1 MATTKKT
8 PAATYRSGT
17 VKAAI
22 WENTGK
28 DGPFYAVTF
37 TNSFKTGE
45 GKWKNTTSYSYSDL
59 ENLATVTFKAK
70 FWIMKNKS

>member
-1 MATTKKT
+1 MATTQKR

-28 DGPFYAVTF
+28 ERPFYAVTF
-37 TNSFKTGE
+37 TNSFKTAE
-45 GKWKNTTSYSYSDL
+45 GKWKNTASYSYSDL
-59 ENLATVTFKAK
+59 EDLATVTFKAK
-70 FWIMKNKS
+70 LWVMKHKS

>member
-8 PAATYRSGT
+8 PAATFRSGT

-28 DGPFYAVTF
+28 GGTFYAATF
-37 TNSFKTGE
+37 TNSFKPAE

-59 ENLATVTFKAK
+59 EDLATVTFKAK
-70 FWIMKNKS
+70 LWIMKNKT